1 MLVKFKNGTKKK
13 CTNPIEQ
20 KLFRSGNAAGWLCS
34 FSISETVTSTELD
47 ALLTSENIITLIFC
61 NDNSEELFTIN
72 EYNKVTS
79 AVIRYTEDESVV
91 EVQFSKGL

>member
-1 MLVKFKNGTKKK
+1 MFVKFKNGAKKK

-47 ALLTSENIITLIFC
+47 ELLTAENISKLTFC
-61 NDNSEELFTIN
+61 NDNSEEIFAIN
-72 EYNKVTS
+72 EYNKVAS
-79 AVIRYTEDESVV
+79 AVIRYTEDNSTV